1 MSELTKKTLSPKVFR
16 AGETWGRTYERTYS
30 LLTSPVRS
38 KDLQGALP
46 RIDILVFMGLSSAV
60 CEIKQGALSP
70 EFVSDIK
77 FKV

>member
-1 MSELTKKTLSPKVFR
+1 MKNVLITYLTCPRPS
-16 AGETWGRTYERTYS
+16 
-30 LLTSPVRS
+30 RS

-46 RIDILVFMGLSSAV
+46 RLDILVFMGLSSAV

-70 EFVSDIK
+70 EFVSDTK